1 MRQWKRYGWVGL
13 ALVAAGCEGGS
24 DKKAELTNEP
34 VQSAAKLEAFEG
46 CEALEQHIEDTAT
59 RQMRATLESIK
70 DQGGSW
76 YSFDGMPPQAGGEMP
91 TTGAPQ
97 EDSAGRGNAGPGDH
111 TETNNQVQGVHEA
124 DFVQNDGT
132 RIFVLSG
139 PKLYVHRSWPAEQLA
154 RTAVLEVEGWPQEM
168 LLDKERNRL
177 VIASQVYERRPGSP
191 TVTGGLGGVAAP
203 AMDCAGFRCGYMYG
217 DTLKVTVVDVADLA
231 APKVVEQVYLPGG
244 YMSAR
249 RVESAVR
256 LVMSDQFRWPE
267 GVRFYP
273 EYTVDLYKDEDR
285 LAEAVDALIRANEK
299 LIRARTL
306 EQWLPPGRRVDAD
319 GQVTPLAYECT
330 DFFRTNAPTGL
341 GFVTVLS
348 LNTEAGAANAAPTRT
363 SLVAQP
369 GEVYASKDALY
380 LASNHWWWWPEP
392 GQKDSAYLHKF
403 DIREPGRATY
413 VGSGT
418 VEGHIS
424 NQFAMDEHEGVLRVA
439 VTVTSRVMDLS
450 NPQWGRIET
459 VNRVVTFREEGG
471 ALKELG
477 RSEDLAKGERIFS
490 ARFVGNKGY
499 VVTFRQVDPLF
510 TFDLSD
516 PAQPRKV
523 GELKIPGFST
533 YIHPVGD
540 THLLTL
546 GEHRDETGG
555 WQGRALKLS
564 LFDVTDLANPK
575 EAFTQVVGS
584 MNSYSE
590 ALHQH
595 KAFNFFPAKGL
606 LAIPYTDWDYNAYD
620 YWSGFRSELRVYRVD
635 TATGFSPVGA
645 MSMKD
650 VYQTFN
656 QRNWTWYWTPTV
668 RRSVMADDYVYAI
681 TDGGLRV
688 ANTGAL
694 QTPLATSL
702 FEPPVYP

>member
-13 ALVAAGCEGGS
+13 ALVAAGCGS
-24 DKKAELTNEP
+24 DSEKNPVPNEP
-34 VQSAAKLEAFEG
+34 VQSAARLEAFAG
-46 CEALEQHIEDTAT
+46 CEALERHIEDSAT
-59 RQMRATLESIK
+59 KQMRASLEFLK
-70 DQGGSW
+70 NQTYRYAD
-76 YSFDGMPPQAGGEMP
+76 DAPPA
-91 TTGAPQ
+91 GAPA
-97 EDSAGRGNAGPGDH
+97 EGTASRDASGPANH

-139 PKLYVHRSWPAEQLA
+139 PRLYVHRSWPAEQLV
-154 RTAVLEVEGWPQEM
+154 RTALLEVEGWPREM

-177 VIASQVYERRPGSP
+177 VITSQVYEKRPGSP
-191 TVTGGLGGVAAP
+191 TMNGGASPGGAI
-203 AMDCAGFRCGYMYG
+203 DCAGFGCGYMFG
-217 DTLKVTVVDVADLA
+217 DTLKVTVVDVANLA
-231 APKVVEQVYLPGG
+231 APKVVEQVYLPGS
-244 YMSAR
+244 YLNAR
-249 RVESAVR
+249 RVEGSVR
-256 LVMSDQFRWPE
+256 LVLSDAFRWPE

-273 EYTVDLYKDEDR
+273 DEVFSDKDR
-285 LAEAVDALIRANEK
+285 MAEVVDALIRENEK

-319 GQVTPLAYECT
+319 GQVTPLAYACT
-330 DFFRTNAPTGL
+330 DFMRANAPTGL
-341 GFVTVLS
+341 GFVTVLT
-348 LNTEAGAANAAPTRT
+348 LNLDAGAANAAPSRT
-363 SLVAQP
+363 SLVAMP

-380 LASNHWWWWPEP
+380 LATNHWWWWREP
-392 GQKDSAYLHKF
+392 GQTDSAYLHKF
-403 DIREPGRATY
+403 DIREPSRATY

-424 NQFAMDEHEGVLRVA
+424 NQFAMDEHQGVLRVA
-439 VTVTSRVMDLS
+439 VTVTSSLPDPSSPR
-450 NPQWGRIET
+450 WGRFET
-459 VNRVVTFREEGG
+459 VNRVVTFREEEGR
-471 ALKELG
+471 LKELG

-490 ARFVGNKGY
+490 ARFLGNKGY

-516 PAQPRKV
+516 PANPRKV

-564 LFDVTDLANPK
+564 LFDVRDLANPK
-575 EAFTQVVGS
+575 EAFTQIVGS
-584 MNSYSE
+584 QSSYSE
-590 ALHQH
+590 ALHEH
-595 KAFNFFPAKGL
+595 KAFNYFPAKGL
-606 LAIPYTDWDYNAYD
+606 LAIPFTDWDYSARD

-650 VYQTFN
+650 VYQGFDR
-656 QRNWTWYWTPTV
+656 RNWSWYWTPMV

-681 TDGGLRV
+681 TDAGLRV
-688 ANTGAL
+688 AKTDAL

-702 FEPPVYP
+702 FLPPAMP